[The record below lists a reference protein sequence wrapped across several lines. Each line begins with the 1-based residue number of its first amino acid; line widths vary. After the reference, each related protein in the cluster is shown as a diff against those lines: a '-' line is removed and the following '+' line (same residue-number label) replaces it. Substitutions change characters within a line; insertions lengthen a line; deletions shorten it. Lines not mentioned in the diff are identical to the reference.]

1 MEATAELTQ
10 PSSPEAVAYSA
21 ATATDRLVVLIIEY
35 DGARYQGFQL
45 QRPAIPTI
53 QGAVENALLRITGHA
68 IRIGAA
74 GRTDSGA
81 SAGGQVISF
90 RPPTDIP
97 DIPLDRYVTGLN
109 HYLPNDISVT
119 RAHTAPSTFDVTRH
133 ARSRHYR
140 YTILNRSTPSALLR
154 NRAAHVREPLNASAM
169 AEAIQALRGW
179 MDARPFT
186 GPLPTDRNPLRR
198 YDSATVKQDADI
210 ITCDF
215 EGSGFLPHQIRR
227 AVGALVRVGAGRM
240 TVGEFH
246 RLAREGAPGEA
257 TWTMSSV
264 GLCLMS
270 VRYDE
275 ALLSD

>member
-1 MEATAELTQ
+1 MDATAELTQ
-10 PSSPEAVAYSA
+10 PSSPAAVAPP
-21 ATATDRLVVLIIEY
+21 ATAATDRLVALILEY
-35 DGARYQGFQL
+35 DGARYRGFQL
-45 QRPAIPTI
+45 QSPGIPTI
-53 QGAVENALLRITGHA
+53 QGAVEEALLKMTGQS
-68 IRIGAA
+68 IRVSAA
-74 GRTDSGA
+74 GRTDAGA
-81 SAGGQVISF
+81 SAQGQVISF
-90 RPPTDIP
+90 RPPTEF
-97 DIPLDRYVTGLN
+97 PLDRYVTGLN
-109 HYLPNDISVT
+109 FYLPNDISVT
-119 RAHTAPSTFDVTRH
+119 RAQTAPLSFDVTRH

-154 NRAAHVREPLNASAM
+154 DRAAHVRDRLDATAM
-169 AEAIQALRGW
+169 AEAIQTLSGW

-186 GPLPTDRNPLRR
+186 GPLPPDRNPLRR
-198 YDSATVKQDADI
+198 YDSATVMQDADI

-227 AVGALVRVGAGRM
+227 VVGALVRVGAGQI

-246 RLAREGAPGEA
+246 RLAREGEPGEA

-264 GLCLMS
+264 GLCLMG

>member
-21 ATATDRLVVLIIEY
+21 ASATDRLIVLILEY
-35 DGARYQGFQL
+35 DGTRYHGFQL
-45 QRPAIPTI
+45 QGPGIPTI
-53 QGAVENALLRITGHA
+53 QGAVENALLRMTGHE
-68 IRIGAA
+68 IRISAA

-97 DIPLDRYVTGLN
+97 LDRYVTGLN
-109 HYLPNDISVT
+109 FYLPNDISVT
-119 RAHTAPSTFDVTRH
+119 RAHTAPSNFDVTRH
-133 ARSRHYR
+133 ARSRRYR

-154 NRAAHVREPLNASAM
+154 NQAAQVKEPLDAAAM
-169 AEAIQALRGW
+169 AEAIQALSGW

-186 GPLPTDRNPLRR
+186 GPLPPDRNPLRR
-198 YDSATVKQDADI
+198 YDSATVTQDADI

-240 TVGEFH
+240 TAGEFH